1 MKRAKSVSVLF
12 TAIMAVL
19 ILLPVGAAAQDVVM
33 SREDIIALTPE
44 WEGERFPDGRPKVP
58 DEILERMKTVDIE
71 EAWATVQRRYKLNFE
86 GNWEHTHL
94 VPDGVLVGRALTATF
109 VPIRP
114 DIDKVLTEKGQ
125 ADGHI
130 GGRNSWPI
138 DMLQQGDVY
147 VANAYGSVVWGP
159 IIGGNLGTAIYR
171 NSGNGIV
178 FDGTI
183 RDLAQ
188 IQGIDGFYGY
198 VRGWHPSW
206 NQDNM
211 LVEINHPTRIGN
223 VCVMPG
229 DVVLGRRE
237 GVCFIPPHLAE
248 QVCEM
253 SERTRLRDEFG
264 FLRINQG
271 VYTPGQID
279 QGWTP
284 EMNKDHLQWLEENAD
299 NLSVAKEQVLQI
311 IESLKNPPQR
321 RGTRGPQ

>member
-1 MKRAKSVSVLF
+1 MKFVKSLFVLL
-12 TAIMAVL
+12 AVIMAVSV
-19 ILLPVGAAAQDVVM
+19 ILPFAAAAQDVVM
-33 SREDIIALTPE
+33 SKENIIALTPE
-44 WEGERFPDGRPKVP
+44 WDGERFPDGRPKVP
-58 DEILERMKTVDIE
+58 DAILERMKLVDIE
-71 EAWATVQRRYKLNFE
+71 EAWGAIQGQYKQNFE
-86 GNWEHTHL
+86 GDWKHTHL

-109 VPIRP
+109 VPSRP
-114 DIDKVLTEKGQ
+114 DVDKVLTEKGQ

-138 DMLQQGDVY
+138 DMLQNGDVY
-147 VANAYGSVVWGP
+147 VANAYGSVLWGP
-159 IIGGNLGTAIYR
+159 IIGGNLGTAIFR
-171 NSGNGIV
+171 NSQNGIV

-188 IQGIDGFYGY
+188 LQGIEGFYGY

-206 NQDNM
+206 NQNNM
-211 LVEINHPTRIGN
+211 LVEINHPTRIGS

-248 QVCEM
+248 RVCENA
-253 SERTRLRDEFG
+253 ERTRLRDEFG

-279 QGWTP
+279 QGWTD
-284 EMNKDHLQWLEENAD
+284 EMNKDHLQWLEDNVD
-299 NLSVAKEQVLQI
+299 NLSVGKEQVLQI
-311 IESLKNPPQR
+311 IERLKNPPPR
-321 RGTRGPQ
+321 RRPE